1 MSLTIA
7 TESTSGSVIAQ
18 TAKARDVNRQCMADS
33 IDVVLEVKLGL
44 TGYLYMLVGEA
55 DREMSKLRT
64 GPSSGDREKEG

>member
-1 MSLTIA
+1 
-7 TESTSGSVIAQ
+7 
-18 TAKARDVNRQCMADS
+18 MADS